1 MDEGHALL
9 SSDNKDFELADK
21 TSTNVVDQVK
31 YINST
36 AKYLVVNDKNK
47 FKRIGPFEGLKNL
60 MNELT
65 GEETKWSSPGG
76 YCKKYNRL

>member
-9 SSDNKDFELADK
+9 SSDYIDFELADK

-36 AKYLVVNDKNK
+36 SKYLVVNDKNK
-47 FKRIGPFEGLKNL
+47 FK
-60 MNELT
+60 
-65 GEETKWSSPGG
+65 W
-76 YCKKYNRL
+76 

>member
-9 SSDNKDFELADK
+9 SSDNIDFELADK

-36 AKYLVVNDKNK
+36 SKYLVVNDKNK
-47 FKRIGPFEGLKNL
+47 FNSALLKVS
-60 MNELT
+60 
-65 GEETKWSSPGG
+65 KI
-76 YCKKYNRL
+76 